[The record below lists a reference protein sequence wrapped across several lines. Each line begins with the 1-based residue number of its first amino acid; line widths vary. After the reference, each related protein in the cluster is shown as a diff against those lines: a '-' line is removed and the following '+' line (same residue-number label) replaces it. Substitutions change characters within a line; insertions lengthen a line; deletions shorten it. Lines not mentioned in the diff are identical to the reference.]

1 MGVVIRGLILK
12 QFLGKECE
20 ENIWDT
26 YPDAEKIWTID
37 FSPIKHLSV
46 VEPGY
51 YDVDYLDGYLGMG
64 YGRYNHFRQ
73 EICKMVHSFEPK
85 EIWDNIEKYK
95 DFEFVEFI
103 NFADNE
109 GCFDY
114 IVAEK
119 LYKDFIKYIDKA
131 ESVLDSMLFDYY
143 KDYMSILKNVYD
155 FKGVV
160 MYS

>member
-1 MGVVIRGLILK
+1 MGVAIRGLILK

-26 YPDAEKIWTID
+26 YPDAKKIWTMD

-46 VEPGY
+46 VDTGY

-64 YGRYNHFRQ
+64 YGLYNNFRQ
-73 EICKMVHSFEPK
+73 EICKMVYSFEPK

-143 KDYMSILKNVYD
+143 KDYMSILKNVYE